1 MLQYIQNQWAKGRKI
16 YGKRSWR
23 ETRRVVLH
31 TVRSMVRRQQMNRLE
46 NYFANYK
53 SDPEL
58 LHRQIG
64 LYELMTRIFFY
75 KDSTATERLDGIIN
89 HFDYIQNIFTD
100 EAIQSMYSID
110 KDNLLDDVSR
120 IKRGIVVWQSE
131 ELDMKAQLYYGAGQR
146 KEGLLTLLLTLE
158 NQGVYHANFRFGKG
172 FNGEPAMWIGTVQ
185 GYKDGLDNAKTV
197 TKKMFGYRP
206 KNFIMFLLRH
216 IAVICKVESIYAV
229 SDEGF
234 YANTHLVRGHR
245 AKVAELNPLWEESG
259 GVVCSDKRFF
269 KIPLEEYRKPIEEI
283 KSQKRSQYR
292 KRYDLLDQYQEEVQE
307 NLKPDLK

>member
-245 AKVAELNPLWEESG
+245 TKVAELNPLWEESG

-307 NLKPDLK
+307 NLKPYLK